1 MKRMIHFPRILGAL
15 LAALLVLASC
25 HDDDS
30 SVMDSAGM
38 LNQTLV
44 PTTYS
49 FMWNGSL
56 KEQRNDVSAVF
67 RAIDG
72 KADQAQM
79 TISGIIPSADEDQT
93 LQVSVSPQT
102 DEVLYVG
109 QFTDPRYELA
119 VNGSWFPYTNG
130 NYFKMKCTYKVL
142 GGVVFDVASE
152 LVPSQGNNGSH
163 KLLLTFKNDG
173 TVVVDDAYVV
183 DGKSTAVTLM
193 TVNYWFSKEVNK
205 VILEFNE
212 AQVSTLNEK
221 WKELTGDEE
230 ITGHV
235 VKYKET
241 GRYALYLNVTETEN
255 NNNLITL

>member
-1 MKRMIHFPRILGAL
+1 MKRMIHFPKILGAL
-15 LAALLVLASC
+15 LTALLVLASC

-56 KEQRNDVSAVF
+56 KEQRTDVSAVF

-72 KADQAQM
+72 KTDQAQM

-93 LQVSVSPQT
+93 LQVTVSPQS
-102 DEVLYVG
+102 DEVQYAG

-119 VNGSWFPYTNG
+119 VNGSWFAYTNG

-142 GGVVFDVASE
+142 GGVVFDAASE
-152 LVPSQGNNGSH
+152 LVPPQRTEELA
-163 KLLLTFKNDG
+163 KVFLTFKNDG
-173 TVVVDDAYVV
+173 TAVLDYEYTK
-183 DGKSTAVTLM
+183 DGKTTTSTLL
-193 TVNYWFSKEVNK
+193 TVNYWFSKDANK
-205 VILEFNE
+205 VILEFTE
-212 AQVSTLNEK
+212 VQASTLSEK
-221 WKELTGDEE
+221 WLLVAGED
-230 ITGHV
+230 IMDRM
-235 VKYKET
+235 VKFKDFS
-241 GRYALYLNVTETEN
+241 RYALYLNVTETEN